1 MHEKAGWLTLAY
13 RSGLSDFDK
22 QDRAERGEVPNHAED
37 RDLAAIVALEELG
50 VRLISLDEDDF
61 PERLRFEGG
70 PVLAQIAGRV
80 DLIDMEN
87 VRFLGG
93 TGAKGRQAIADALE
107 AGDRI
112 VIVLS
117 KGMLKARS
125 MLSALAEPIEDGS
138 VTLLSVEPPQAT
150 WGPVR
155 DANRDQLI
163 ARLLG

>member
-1 MHEKAGWLTLAY
+1 MNEKAGWLTLAY

-22 QDRAERGEVPNHAED
+22 QDRAERGEIPDHAED
-37 RDLAAIVALEELG
+37 RDVAAVLALEELG
-50 VRLISLDEDDF
+50 VRLISLNEDEF

-70 PVLAQIAGRV
+70 PVLAQVVGCV
-80 DLIDMEN
+80 DLIDTDE
-87 VRFLGG
+87 VKFLGG

-125 MLSALAEPIEDGS
+125 MLNALREPIEDGS
-138 VTLLSVEPPQAT
+138 VTLLSVEPPQST
-150 WGPVR
+150 WGPIR
-155 DANRDQLI
+155 DANRDQLMV
-163 ARLLG
+163 ALQR